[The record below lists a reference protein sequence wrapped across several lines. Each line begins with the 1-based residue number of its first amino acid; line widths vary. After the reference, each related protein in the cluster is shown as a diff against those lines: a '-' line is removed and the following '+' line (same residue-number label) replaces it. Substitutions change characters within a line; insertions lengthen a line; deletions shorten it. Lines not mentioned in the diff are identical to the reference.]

1 MQRER
6 EPSPERRSTKQILP
20 DEIFPRNDEIPY
32 ANLFPPN
39 VEILMKQMKAQKIYQ
54 KAAEAMNEI
63 MEDMSLRQK
72 HNDKRFEIRDRLRRK
87 LAEKR
92 KAAEQRK

>member
-1 MQRER
+1 MHRER
-6 EPSPERRSTKQILP
+6 EPSPERLSTKQIQP
-20 DEIFPRNDEIPY
+20 ADVFPRNDEIPY
-32 ANLFPPN
+32 SNMFPPKI
-39 VEILMKQMKAQKIYQ
+39 EILMKQMKAQKMYQ

-92 KAAEQRK
+92 KAADQHK